1 MTTATSHSNVRFRR
15 QQAPDKRTSAT
26 FGVTQAVWETFDYSV
41 IRQVP
46 EGGEVIWG
54 SNSRPEWSKA
64 CFFPIPTS
72 PRILEIISFFPD
84 GDLKQKL
91 VKRQRFVLVLVGFD
105 ERFERPELG
114 TFNIDLQDV
123 DDLVACGRI

>member
-1 MTTATSHSNVRFRR
+1 MTTAASHSNVRFRR
-15 QQAPDKRTSAT
+15 QQAPDRRTSAT

-84 GDLKQKL
+84 VDLKQKL

-105 ERFERPELG
+105 E
-114 TFNIDLQDV
+114 
-123 DDLVACGRI
+123 